1 MLGKTQ
7 RHSSPFRDSFESQAS
22 SLCFHQQ
29 KGSTQENEMHCISET
44 PLKPRSVRPG
54 DEQQPQKRACS
65 HSGKKLSSAEQ
76 SGFIPKHQPEHRSQS
91 SSPVSTS
98 CSKDSPPE
106 MNRASRGN
114 VGHKRR
120 VLQQPAAKPARAWQ
134 GENAAGTGPSPAAH
148 QHRLTRAARTN
159 RNHTASQ
166 ANYFHRASK
175 VVPLISRGQGK
186 EANVQCAPGSP
197 HQTPGVSG
205 AGSNTCLQTQA
216 ETYSS
221 SAPAQLCKR
230 ADVGGNG
237 IKKAHGGV
245 GGGSA

>member
-1 MLGKTQ
+1 
-7 RHSSPFRDSFESQAS
+7 
-22 SLCFHQQ
+22 
-29 KGSTQENEMHCISET
+29 MHCTSET

-76 SGFIPKHQPEHRSQS
+76 SGFIPEHQPQHRSQS

-106 MNRASRGN
+106 MHRASRGN
-114 VGHKRR
+114 VGHKRW

-148 QHRLTRAARTN
+148 QHRLTRAAHTN

-175 VVPLISRGQGK
+175 VMPLISRGQGK
-186 EANVQCAPGSP
+186 EANVKRAPGSP
-197 HQTPGVSG
+197 HPQPAPDPRGLWSRFQHLPAD
-205 AGSNTCLQTQA
+205 AGRDLQLISACSALQTSRCGGQWDKK
-216 ETYSS
+216 SS
-221 SAPAQLCKR
+221 R
-230 ADVGGNG
+230 GRGGRFSMTATPSSEVWAG
-237 IKKAHGGV
+237 
-245 GGGSA
+245 